1 MARPEYEE
9 GVACHHCLTE
19 TSDDDK
25 ARFRERQKQMG
36 LAEARGARH
45 IKIVHEG

>member
-1 MARPEYEE
+1 
-9 GVACHHCLTE
+9 VNE
-19 TSDDDK
+19 TSEEDK